1 MRYLIKRIAS
11 IIMTFLIVLTMII
24 NIVPTYV
31 YATDICAPVINV
43 QSLKV
48 DKKQVK
54 IGDSVKVS
62 IRITDEAEI
71 KHVFMFYQR
80 PQTKNTESM
89 VLTYNNITGYYE
101 GKIEIKETSESGI
114 WKISWIKAE
123 DIYDNQIEIHNSNV
137 YDFYEEK
144 ADLSAGDF
152 EVEGTE
158 ADIHAPVI
166 DIESLKVSKNQ
177 AGTGDK
183 VKISIRIT
191 DETEIKH
198 VFMFYQRPQ
207 TKNTESMVLKYNNIT
222 GYYEGEIEIKETSES
237 GIWKISWMKAEDIY
251 DNQIEIHNSNVYDF
265 YEEKADLSAGD
276 FEVYIDNR
284 YENIIPLSDVI
295 VYNKNTSVYNTTING
310 DVYVGPEAIVT
321 LSNVV
326 VTGNIYV
333 LGGLKVSNI
342 KAAALYG
349 RYMTYGYITSYR
361 HGEVSILGSNTFSEM
376 MSFSSDFCPEM
387 PLRVDEAVNIDG
399 RLYMKGAT
407 ADIADMYIDG
417 VKINTG
423 NNGKFI
429 VDGHDIGNAEYVTLQ
444 WNFYDGT
451 IKKQKIALGDKD
463 GNIPLLD
470 INISQSDIVLKEGNS
485 TELIA
490 EIFPY
495 NTTESKILSWRS
507 DNNDVVM
514 VDSNGIITA
523 KKTGKAV
530 VTVTTANGKSAICT
544 VRVVEPYVNASRNKN
559 VYDLQNSYKNLG
571 DEISVLDSNGIVM
584 NGIELLKTGCILQYK
599 KDNSILETSFIVV
612 KGDVDGNGSIDVL
625 DMEAIQKSI
634 LGIGDKLSG
643 AYKEAASLTDGDD
656 ITVLDMEA
664 IQKDILGI
672 QKIN

>member
-1 MRYLIKRIAS
+1 MRCLIKRIAS
-11 IIMTFLIVLTMII
+11 IIMTILIELTMII

-31 YATDICAPVINV
+31 YATDIGAPEINV

-62 IRITDEAEI
+62 IRITDETEI

-101 GKIEIKETSESGI
+101 GEIEIKETSESGI

-237 GIWKISWMKAEDIY
+237 GIWKISWIKAEDIY

-265 YEEKADLSAGD
+265 YEEKADLSAGNI
-276 FEVYIDNR
+276 EVYVDSR
-284 YENIIPLSDVI
+284 YESITPMQDIT
-295 VYNKNTSVYNTTING
+295 VYSESTVVSNTVING
-310 DVYVGPEAIVT
+310 DVYIGSEAVVSLLNVT
-321 LSNVV
+321 
-326 VTGNIYV
+326 VTGDIYV
-333 LGGLKVSNI
+333 LGGLKVVNI
-342 KAAALYG
+342 SAKSLYG
-349 RYMTYGYITSYR
+349 RYVSYGQISLYR
-361 HGEVSILGSNTFSEM
+361 NGEVCISGNNTFSGTVL
-376 MSFSSDFCPEM
+376 FDTNFLPDI
-387 PLRVDEAVNIDG
+387 PVRIDKAINSEG
-399 RLYMKGAT
+399 KLYMTGVA
-407 ADIADMYIDG
+407 ANIADMYISG
-417 VKINTG
+417 IKINVL
-423 NNGKFI
+423 NNGKFLI
-429 VDGHDIGNAEYVTLQ
+429 DGIDIQNQEYIIIK
-444 WNFYDGT
+444 WIMYDGSV
-451 IKKQKIALGDKD
+451 KEEKIALSDKD
-463 GNIPLLD
+463 GNIPILD
-470 INISQSDIVLKEGNS
+470 V
-485 TELIA
+485 
-490 EIFPY
+490 
-495 NTTESKILSWRS
+495 
-507 DNNDVVM
+507 
-514 VDSNGIITA
+514 
-523 KKTGKAV
+523 
-530 VTVTTANGKSAICT
+530 
-544 VRVVEPYVNASRNKN
+544 
-559 VYDLQNSYKNLG
+559 
-571 DEISVLDSNGIVM
+571 
-584 NGIELLKTGCILQYK
+584 
-599 KDNSILETSFIVV
+599 
-612 KGDVDGNGSIDVL
+612 
-625 DMEAIQKSI
+625 
-634 LGIGDKLSG
+634 
-643 AYKEAASLTDGDD
+643 
-656 ITVLDMEA
+656 
-664 IQKDILGI
+664 
-672 QKIN
+672 